1 MKGYAVRVLCSVVSL
16 WLVAVAI
23 PGFSIRGG
31 GAWLVCALAV
41 GLSNGLLR
49 TAIVFYLVP
58 LGLGAIAGLSLAL
71 NALVIA
77 LLAVL
82 LAGVV
87 IESALAAVI
96 GWFVRAGVASVIT
109 QYIGPDGRFYSLIPA
124 SRPPS
129 AS

>member
-96 GWFVRAGVASVIT
+96 GWFVLAGVASVIT
-109 QYIGPDGRFYSLIPA
+109 QYIGPDGKFYLLFPA